1 MVELNDDQIITRYYN
16 CKYCGETHKIELDK
30 KIAEGRNKYP
40 FPFVSLHD
48 SIVEGNDIREVLTI
62 LYIDKDLQI
71 RHAEVQEFGE
81 GHLFSKEQVMAM
93 TSPFREEI
101 TILREE
107 LARKEEI
114 IKELNKK
121 LDLK

>member
-1 MVELNDDQIITRYYN
+1 MVDTKDDDIIVRHYN
-16 CKYCGETHKIELDK
+16 CKYCGTTHKIELNK

-48 SIVEGNDIREVLTI
+48 AIIEGNDIRAVLSI

-101 TILREE
+101 NILREE

-114 IKELNKK
+114 IGNLRKK
-121 LDLK
+121 LELK